1 MRAVRNA
8 SGSVLLACVGALALA
23 PSAFAATFT
32 LTLSGPQNAVVG
44 QPFALT
50 ANGTDPTDQGALY
63 LEVDAIPASV
73 TSSCPSGYL
82 DGSQLATSTGGALVA
97 FDDRENLDSAGSFSM
112 PVGYT
117 AKVAE
122 ETLFCG
128 YTDDGAADT
137 LATASWLVNVQ
148 PAGGQTPPPTGTPP
162 PTATTGKPINDK
174 KPHVTRSRNVLTC
187 SRGSWANNPVNFSFR
202 WIVDGRTRH
211 GARSV
216 RLTVTRGLRGRQIR
230 CSVTASNAAGVSSA
244 SSAPFTVH

>member
-1 MRAVRNA
+1 
-8 SGSVLLACVGALALA
+8 
-23 PSAFAATFT
+23 
-32 LTLSGPQNAVVG
+32 
-44 QPFALT
+44 
-50 ANGTDPTDQGALY
+50 
-63 LEVDAIPASV
+63 
-73 TSSCPSGYL
+73 
-82 DGSQLATSTGGALVA
+82 LVA

-117 AKVAE
+117 AYGAE
-122 ETLFCG
+122 KMLFCG

-137 LATASWLVNVQ
+137 LATASWVVNVQ
-148 PAGGQTPPPTGTPP
+148 PAGGQVPAPTGTPPPPPARP

-187 SRGSWANNPVNFSFR
+187 SRGSWSNNPVNFSFR

-211 GARSV
+211 GARSG